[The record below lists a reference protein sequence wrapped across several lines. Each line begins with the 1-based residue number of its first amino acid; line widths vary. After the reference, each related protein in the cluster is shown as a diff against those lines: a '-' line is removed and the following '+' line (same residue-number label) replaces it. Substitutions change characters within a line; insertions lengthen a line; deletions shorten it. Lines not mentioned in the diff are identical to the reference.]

1 MPRWFALTALLLLA
15 SCAPLDTEQVR
26 LCRLVLPALHPP
38 QTAFRETGVAATDSG
53 SGVRIDYEASEPD
66 NRTFIGRHWAT
77 CRFGGTAL
85 TRARLVLVGVD
96 TDRGALSDVRL
107 LYLNRFWLDAFAAT
121 ADTETATPAVP
132 NVPKALAYAVQQL
145 VNAIALCAIYALLA
159 TAYALIYGLIGRLNL
174 AFGEI
179 AVVGA
184 YGAIGGVTAAVA
196 LGLTDP
202 IGALALAFVIAAA
215 LAALWSFVVG
225 AVVVAPL
232 HARFRAGQPILVAT
246 IAVAIAIQ
254 EFLRL
259 SQGAQDRWLPP
270 LFNAPLALMRAGS
283 FVVTVTP
290 MQIAVALIALAA
302 AGAVLLLLAKSRFG
316 REWRAFA
323 DDPDIVALFGVSR
336 QKLIATTFVL
346 AGLMAG
352 LSGWIVA
359 VYYGNV
365 GFSMGTMLGLKAL
378 VAAVVGGIGS
388 VPGAFL
394 GGILVGLIEAAW
406 SAYFDLDFRDI
417 VVFSLMI
424 VMFVLRPGGLL
435 GYAGPSPRQV

>member
-1 MPRWFALTALLLLA
+1 MPRLFALAALLLLA

-96 TDRGALSDVRL
+96 TDRSALSDVRL

-121 ADTETATPAVP
+121 ADTETATPTVP
-132 NVPKALAYAVQQL
+132 NVPRALAYAAQQL